1 MIGYPMKKISHKN
14 STTRRKPLIG
24 ITFFAACISISHAQ
38 IIPWQDYTP
47 SALQPV
53 NGSAA
58 QLAQL
63 AGSDI
68 MIYSHPLREVSIPSK
83 KGVLRYKNAR
93 FTTAAVVLSAKP
105 EQIKQLLGQYSNY
118 SKLFPTLTKAT
129 EIERQ
134 GNISQMKYHI
144 HVPVPIPILSFN
156 EDVVMQHQLL
166 NNSIQT
172 LIVDAPIQYGM
183 GKFEWHAVDS
193 NHTLV
198 TLTQWGD
205 LDKPKGFLVSTILKA
220 LPEVKQGIPQSV
232 DTFVL
237 ETLKRKFDPMG
248 KLPLQG
254 PRQIPSKTL
263 SSADTS
269 LVQKLNYQ
277 SGSPVMFVHRPVN
290 MPYSNRAEAL
300 QFVTTFATLNA
311 PLARSAE
318 VLTTPANYKQMF
330 KQVSKVDSKPIPN
343 QNGTD
348 TTITVKVGLGV
359 IAIPFRLKLNYFNEG
374 QHRYYYQANGGD
386 IEYMQGQMHFSELSN
401 KQTFL
406 SMTSASKIGD
416 NAPFLLRIGKSL
428 PYADLL
434 PTVGG
439 APVFIY
445 KANQYLQTNQA
456 S

>member
-1 MIGYPMKKISHKN
+1 MKKIYLKKTKMLS
-14 STTRRKPLIG
+14 PQLIG
-24 ITFFAACISISHAQ
+24 LTIFAASISLSHAE
-38 IIPWQDYTP
+38 ITPWQDYTP
-47 SALQPV
+47 SSLQPF

-83 KGVLRYKNAR
+83 KGTLRYKNAR

-105 EQIKQLLGQYSNY
+105 EQVKQLLSQYSNY
-118 SKLFPTLTKAT
+118 SNLFPTLTKAT
-129 EIERQ
+129 EIERK

-156 EDVVMQHQLL
+156 ENVVMQHQLL

-183 GKFEWHAVDS
+183 GKFEWHAIDS

-248 KLPLQG
+248 KLATQG
-254 PRQIPSKTL
+254 PRQIPSKKLNAT
-263 SSADTS
+263 DTAV
-269 LVQKLNYQ
+269 VQKLNYQ
-277 SGSPVMFVHRPVN
+277 AGSPVMFVHRPVN

-311 PLARSAE
+311 PVARSTQA
-318 VLTTPANYKQMF
+318 LTTPSNYKHMF
-330 KQVSKVDSKPIPN
+330 KQVSKVDSKPLPN

-348 TTITVKVGLGV
+348 ATITVKVGLGV
-359 IAIPFRLKLNYFNEG
+359 IAIPFKLKLNYFNEG
-374 QHRYYYQANGGD
+374 QNRYYYQANGGD
-386 IEYMQGQMHFSELSN
+386 IEYMQGQMHFSELPN
-401 KQTFL
+401 NQTFL

-416 NAPFLLRIGKSL
+416 NAPFLLKIGKSL
-428 PYADLL
+428 PYSDLL

-445 KANQYLQTNQA
+445 KANQYLYSNKA

>member
-1 MIGYPMKKISHKN
+1 MKKIYLKKTKMLS
-14 STTRRKPLIG
+14 PQLIG
-24 ITFFAACISISHAQ
+24 LTIFAASISLSHAE
-38 IIPWQDYTP
+38 ITPWQDYTP
-47 SALQPV
+47 SSLQPF

-83 KGVLRYKNAR
+83 KGTLRYKNAR
-93 FTTAAVVLSAKP
+93 FTTAAVVLSARP
-105 EQIKQLLGQYSNY
+105 EQVKQLLSQYSNY
-118 SKLFPTLTKAT
+118 SNLFPTLTKAT

-166 NNSIQT
+166 SNSIQT

-183 GKFEWHAVDS
+183 GKFEWHAIDS

-248 KLPLQG
+248 KLPIQG
-254 PRQIPSKTL
+254 PRQIPTKKLTI
-263 SSADTS
+263 AETA

-277 SGSPVMFVHRPVN
+277 GGNPVMFVHRPVN

-318 VLTTPANYKQMF
+318 VLTTPANYKNMF

-374 QHRYYYQANGGD
+374 QNRYYYQANGGD
-386 IEYMQGQMHFSELSN
+386 IEYMQGQMNFSALPNTKSGQ
-401 KQTFL
+401 QTLL

-416 NAPFLLRIGKSL
+416 NAPFLLKIGKSL

-445 KANQYLQTNQA
+445 KANQYLQTNK
-456 S
+456 SS

>member
-1 MIGYPMKKISHKN
+1 MQTIDSKKIKF
-14 STTRRKPLIG
+14 TPKPLIY
-24 ITFFAACISISHAQ
+24 ILSFSACATFSHAQ
-38 IIPWQDYTP
+38 ITPWQDNTP
-47 SALQPV
+47 PALQPF
-53 NGSAA
+53 NDSAT

-68 MIYSHPLREVSIPSK
+68 MIYSHPLREVNIPSK
-83 KGVLRYKNAR
+83 KGTLRYKNAR

-105 EQIKQLLGQYSNY
+105 EQIKQVLSQYSNY
-118 SKLFPTLTKAT
+118 SRLFPTLTKAT

-183 GKFEWHAVDS
+183 GKFEWHAIDS

-248 KLPLQG
+248 KLSVQG
-254 PRQIPSKTL
+254 PRQIPTKKLTNTEK
-263 SSADTS
+263 A

-277 SGSPVMFVHRPVN
+277 GGNPVMFVHRPVN

-311 PLARSAE
+311 PMARSAE
-318 VLTTPANYKQMF
+318 VLTTPTHYKNMF
-330 KQVSKVDSKPIPN
+330 KQVSKVESKPIQN
-343 QNGTD
+343 QNGID

-374 QHRYYYQANGGD
+374 QNRYYYQANGGD
-386 IEYMQGQMHFSELSN
+386 IEYMQGQMHFSALANTKSGQ
-401 KQTFL
+401 QTFL

-416 NAPFLLRIGKSL
+416 NAPFLLKIGKSL

-445 KANQYLQTNQA
+445 KANQYLQTNKP

>member
-1 MIGYPMKKISHKN
+1 MMIKISSKK
-14 STTRRKPLIG
+14 TKALCKPF
-24 ITFFAACISISHAQ
+24 ITMSIFIAYSSLSHAA
-38 IIPWQDYTP
+38 ITPWQDYTP
-47 SALQPV
+47 SALQPF
-53 NGSAA
+53 NGNAS

-68 MIYSHPLREVSIPSK
+68 MIYSHPLREVSLPSK
-83 KGVLRYKNAR
+83 KGLLRYKNAR
-93 FTTAAVVLSAKP
+93 FSTAAVVLPAKP
-105 EQIKQLLGQYSNY
+105 EQIKQLLSQYSNY
-118 SKLFPTLTKAT
+118 SSLFPTLTKAT
-129 EIERQ
+129 QIERQ

-144 HVPVPIPILSFN
+144 HVPVPIPVLSFN

-183 GKFEWHAVDS
+183 GKFEWYPIDS

-198 TLTQWGD
+198 TITQWGD

-237 ETLKRKFDPMG
+237 ETLKRKFEPIG

-254 PRQIPSKTL
+254 PRQLPSKKL
-263 SSADTS
+263 STADTA
-269 LVQKLNYQ
+269 LVQQLNYQ
-277 SGSPVMFVHRPVN
+277 ANSPVMFVHRPVN

-300 QFVTTFATLNA
+300 QFVTTFATLDA
-311 PLARSAE
+311 PLARSAQ
-318 VLTTPANYKQMF
+318 VLTTPSNYKHMF
-330 KQVSKVDSKPIPN
+330 KQVSKVDTKPLPN

-348 TTITVKVGLGV
+348 ATITVKVGLGV
-359 IAIPFRLKLNYFNEG
+359 IAIPFRLKLNYFDEG

-445 KANQYLQTNQA
+445 KANQYLRANKA

>member
-1 MIGYPMKKISHKN
+1 MMIKISSKR
-14 STTRRKPLIG
+14 TKALCKPF
-24 ITFFAACISISHAQ
+24 ITMSIFIAYSSLSHAA
-38 IIPWQDYTP
+38 ITPWQDYTP
-47 SALQPV
+47 SALQPF
-53 NGSAA
+53 NGNAS

-68 MIYSHPLREVSIPSK
+68 MIYSHPLREVSLPSK
-83 KGVLRYKNAR
+83 KGLLRYKNAR
-93 FTTAAVVLSAKP
+93 FSTAAVVLPAKP
-105 EQIKQLLGQYSNY
+105 EQIKQLLSQYSNY
-118 SKLFPTLTKAT
+118 SSLFPTLTKAT
-129 EIERQ
+129 QIERQ

-144 HVPVPIPILSFN
+144 HVPIPIPVLSFN

-183 GKFEWHAVDS
+183 GKFEWYPIDS

-198 TLTQWGD
+198 TITQWGD

-237 ETLKRKFDPMG
+237 ETLKRKFEPIG

-254 PRQIPSKTL
+254 PRQLPSKKL
-263 SSADTS
+263 STADMA
-269 LVQKLNYQ
+269 LVQQLNHQ
-277 SGSPVMFVHRPVN
+277 ANSPVMFVHRPVN

-300 QFVTTFATLNA
+300 QFVTTFTTLDA
-311 PLARSAE
+311 PLTRSAQ
-318 VLTTPANYKQMF
+318 VLSTPSNYKHMF
-330 KQVSKVDSKPIPN
+330 KQVSKVDTKPLPN

-348 TTITVKVGLGV
+348 ATITVKVGLGV
-359 IAIPFRLKLNYFNEG
+359 IAIPFRLKLNYFDEG

-445 KANQYLQTNQA
+445 KANQYLRANKA